1 MPRALILGGTGMI
14 GRATALRL
22 LAAGWQVTVT
32 GRNPANM
39 PSEVAAAGGG
49 FVSAGRADAGE
60 LQAALADGVE
70 LLVDCICYT
79 AADARLLLPLARDAG
94 STVLISSK
102 AVYVDAHGNHPNSD
116 IKPRYDGPIR
126 ETQATMAPRD
136 IDHNSREGYGANK
149 VAAEHV
155 ALDSGLPISVLRP
168 SLIHGVGAAFPRE
181 WVFVKRAL
189 DRRPAV
195 LLAGRGSGTAHPT
208 AAANV
213 ATLIETVA
221 RAPGARILN
230 IADPDVP
237 SALDI
242 SRTIA
247 RHLGHDREEVLLDDS
262 ADPDLGLTPWDSK
275 HPVVLDMSAATELG
289 YRPVGD
295 YATTVAAEV
304 DWLVDA
310 ARNGDRAGIPPAAG
324 DPRFSRFLDYAAE
337 DRFLAGRRRRQGPSH
352 GSG

>member
-1 MPRALILGGTGMI
+1 MPRALILGGTGML

-22 LAAGWQVTVT
+22 LAAGWRVTVT
-32 GRNPANM
+32 GRDPANM
-39 PSEVAAAGGG
+39 PSEVAAAGAE
-49 FVSAGRADAGE
+49 FVPADRADAGR
-60 LQAALADGVE
+60 LRAALADGAE
-70 LLVDCICYT
+70 LLVDCVCYT
-79 AADARLLLPLARDAG
+79 AADARLLLPLAEDAD

-116 IKPRYDGPIR
+116 VEPRYDGPIR
-126 ETQATMAPRD
+126 ETQATMAPSD

-155 ALDSGLPISVLRP
+155 ALDSGLPVSVLRP

-189 DRRPAV
+189 DRRAAV
-195 LLAGRGSGTAHPT
+195 LLARRGSGTVHPT

-213 ATLIETVA
+213 AALIETVA
-221 RAPGARILN
+221 HAPGARVLN

-242 SRTIA
+242 SRAIA

-262 ADPDLGLTPWDSK
+262 ADPDLGLTPWDST
-275 HPVVLDMSAATELG
+275 HPVVLDMSAAVELG
-289 YRPVGD
+289 YRPAGD

-310 ARNGDRAGIPPAAG
+310 VRNGDRAGIVPEAG
-324 DPRFSRFLDYAAE
+324 DPRFSRFFDYAAE
-337 DRFLAGRRRRQGPSH
+337 DGYLAGPRPRH
-352 GSG
+352 DT